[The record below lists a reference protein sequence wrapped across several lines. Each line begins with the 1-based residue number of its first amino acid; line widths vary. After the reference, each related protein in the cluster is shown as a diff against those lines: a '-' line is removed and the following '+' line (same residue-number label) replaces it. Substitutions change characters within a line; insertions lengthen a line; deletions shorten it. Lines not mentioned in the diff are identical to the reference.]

1 MVSRYLQLL
10 EKNVPNFR
18 GTMYWRSVCSSEVR
32 VQILTI
38 NPWPMF
44 LSSETYA
51 KLTWTLIYPPSFWI
65 SSIWVN
71 GNNLTESTVTF
82 LWRVLFGYPKIVEE
96 IAWIQVVIYVI
107 CSNTDRKGNSR
118 FKKVIGHWS
127 IFYKRG
133 LQIASGFE
141 IFHFSRF
148 PNSSN
153 FCDPKEDSTCHDWH
167 WVAATVAAVR
177 KFVAGGLTS

>member
-1 MVSRYLQLL
+1 
-10 EKNVPNFR
+10 
-18 GTMYWRSVCSSEVR
+18 MYWRSVCSSEVR

-51 KLTWTLIYPPSFWI
+51 KLTWTLIYPRSFWI

-71 GNNLTESTVTF
+71 GNNLTQSTVTF

-107 CSNTDRKGNSR
+107 CSNTDRKVNSR
-118 FKKVIGHWS
+118 FKKWLVTDL
-127 IFYKRG
+127 FFKRG

-167 WVAATVAAVR
+167 WVAATVAAVGR